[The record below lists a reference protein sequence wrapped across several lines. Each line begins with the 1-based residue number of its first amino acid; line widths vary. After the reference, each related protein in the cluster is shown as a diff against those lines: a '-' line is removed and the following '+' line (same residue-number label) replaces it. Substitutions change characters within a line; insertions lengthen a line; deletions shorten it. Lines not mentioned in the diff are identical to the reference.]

1 MMQENLQSPYK
12 KYDKVVTADEIV
24 IGDLL
29 RIHHR
34 QEDIN
39 PELRLYASYLEVW
52 SVELGVNTY
61 IPTDFIDE
69 YEPAAGTIHLSAT
82 MRTVQEETWDR
93 APAFIAGR
101 KSHREELPA
110 PADRSLLS

>member
-1 MMQENLQSPYK
+1 MQEELPFK
-12 KYDKVVTADEIV
+12 KYDKVVTADDVPLGELI
-24 IGDLL
+24 

-39 PELRLYASYLEVW
+39 PELQLYASYLEVW
-52 SVELGVNTY
+52 SIDFGGHIY

-69 YEPAAGTIHLSAT
+69 YDEAVDILYLTET
-82 MRTVQEETWDR
+82 KRTVQRETWDR

-101 KSHREELPA
+101 KSQRQELAGPEGA
-110 PADRSLLS
+110 RL